1 MTCVMCDVC
10 VCMLRCVKKGN
21 EAPVNLCRAHV
32 PSSLSFIPPCHE
44 SLSVPVPLCVNVH
57 MDV

>member
-1 MTCVMCDVC
+1 ME
-10 VCMLRCVKKGN
+10 L
-21 EAPVNLCRAHV
+21 PVNLCRAHV
-32 PSSLSFIPPCHE
+32 PGSLSFIPRCHE